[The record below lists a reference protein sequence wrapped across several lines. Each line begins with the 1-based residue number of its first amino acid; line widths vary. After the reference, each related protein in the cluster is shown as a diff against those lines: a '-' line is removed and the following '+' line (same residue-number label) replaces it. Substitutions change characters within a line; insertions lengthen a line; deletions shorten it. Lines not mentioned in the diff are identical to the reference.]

1 MTAWSMLQLSEYFSA
16 ITRAGDEPT
25 ATRVAVQRATEATD
39 AELGAVICGDVLA
52 ASVGLGRSPDPALFA
67 GIRSGTET
75 ATFPG
80 VGDAFVTVHALAGVH
95 GERLVL
101 ARAGEPFSA
110 EERQMLQGMAK
121 VLGLA
126 LRGLRTLAAE
136 QQLRLER
143 EREAAARLVLVE
155 ALERRELLLETLLR
169 VQRAAGQGAPLG
181 ELLDSIT
188 TGARALL
195 EVDGGAA
202 LVLHDVADP
211 AVLTVASLAG
221 VFRHRD
227 DILHAADRAMATA
240 RPVGNGLL
248 AAAPVHIG
256 DRVAGAFVLNKGE
269 GAEVRDA
276 ERRDVL
282 AAFSEQASLALTGA
296 HTAAAMHEAH
306 HCPLTRLPN
315 RTLFL
320 QRVERVLAENTGAA
334 LLYLDLDLFKQ
345 VNDTLGHAA
354 GDELLRG
361 VADRLRAAVR
371 ESDMAARFGGDEFA
385 VLLEPI
391 AAEQQ
396 AWDIAQRV
404 IDAIGEPFEIA
415 GRQVLTRA
423 SVGIAYSGPGRTAER
438 LVEDADLAMYRAKKT
453 RPGTCR
459 AFEPRMRTDLLRPAC

>member
-16 ITRAGDEPT
+16 ITRAGDEPI
-25 ATRVAVQRATEATD
+25 ATRIAVQRATEATD

-52 ASVGLGRSPDPALFA
+52 ASVGLGRSPDPALFT
-67 GIRSGTET
+67 GLRSGVET
-75 ATFPG
+75 SPFPG
-80 VGDAFVTVHALAGVH
+80 LGDAYVTVHALAGGH
-95 GERLVL
+95 DERLVV
-101 ARAGEPFSA
+101 ARSGEPFAA

-136 QQLRLER
+136 QQLRHEK

-155 ALERRELLLETLLR
+155 ALERRELMLETLLR
-169 VQRAAGQGAPLG
+169 VQRAASQGTPLG

-188 TGARALL
+188 SGARALL
-195 EVDGGAA
+195 EDGGAA
-202 LVLHDVADP
+202 LVLHEVDDP

-221 VFRHRD
+221 AFRHRD
-227 DILHAADRAMATA
+227 DILHAADRAMAAA
-240 RPVGNGLL
+240 RPVTAGLL

-256 DRVAGAFVLNKGE
+256 DRVAGAFVLTKGQCP
-269 GAEVRDA
+269 EVRDA

-296 HTAAAMHEAH
+296 HTAAAVHEAH
-306 HCPLTRLPN
+306 HCSLTRLPN

-320 QRVERVLAENTGAA
+320 RRVEQVLAENTGAA

-361 VADRLRAAVR
+361 VAERLRASVR
-371 ESDMAARFGGDEFA
+371 ETDMAARFGGDEFA

-391 AAEQQ
+391 MAEQQ

-415 GRQVLTRA
+415 GRVVVTRA
-423 SVGIAYSGPGRTAER
+423 SVGIAYSGAGRTAER
-438 LVEDADLAMYRAKKT
+438 LVENADLAMYRAKKT

-459 AFEPRMRTDLLRPAC
+459 AYEPRMRTDLLRPAC

>member
-16 ITRAGDEPT
+16 ITRAGDELS
-25 ATRVAVQRATEATD
+25 AARIAVQRATEATD
-39 AELGAVICGDVLA
+39 AELGAVLCGDTLA
-52 ASVGLGRSPDPALFA
+52 ASVGLGRSPDPAVFARVRA
-67 GIRSGTET
+67 GIET
-75 ATFPG
+75 SAFPG
-80 VGDAFVTVHALAGVH
+80 FGDAYVTVHALAGEH
-95 GERLVL
+95 DERLVV
-101 ARAGEPFSA
+101 ARADEPFTA

-126 LRGLRTLAAE
+126 LRSLRTLAAE
-136 QQLRLER
+136 QHLRLEQ

-155 ALERRELLLETLLR
+155 ALERREMLLETLLR
-169 VQRAAGQGAPLG
+169 VQRAASQGTPLG
-181 ELLDSIT
+181 ELLDAIT
-188 TGARALL
+188 SGARALL
-195 EVDGGAA
+195 EDGGAA
-202 LVLHDVADP
+202 LVLHDVDDP
-211 AVLTVASLAG
+211 SILAVASLAG
-221 VFRHRD
+221 AFRHRD
-227 DILHAADRAMATA
+227 AILHAAGRAMTA
-240 RPVGNGLL
+240 GRPVADGLL

-256 DRVAGAFVLNKGE
+256 DRVAGGFVITGHGE
-269 GAEVRDA
+269 VVRDA

-296 HTAAAMHEAH
+296 HTAAAVYEAN

-315 RTLFL
+315 RALFL
-320 QRVERVLAENTGAA
+320 QRVERVLAENAGAA

-361 VADRLRAAVR
+361 VAERLRATVR
-371 ESDMAARFGGDEFA
+371 ETDMAARIGGDEFA

-391 AAEQQ
+391 AAEQE

-415 GRQVLTRA
+415 GRMVTTRA